1 MDPLTGALVKGGI
14 ELVGGIVQGVTGYQ
28 IAQTQ
33 AGVAREQI
41 AAQERAAR
49 ELEETRR
56 RQLEASVQL
65 GAVNAGVSRDRAYYG
80 SQNWRSTVFY
90 GNQTARTL
98 GLVALGVVGLGALAY
113 ALKEAK

>member
-41 AAQERAAR
+41 AAQERALREAQEVERAR
-49 ELEETRR
+49 IRA
-56 RQLEASVQL
+56 QLEA
-65 GAVNAGVSRDRAYYG
+65 AGITAGRDKERYFYG
-80 SQNWRSTVFY
+80 SQNLRAFAFY
-90 GNQTARTL
+90 GSQGFRA
-98 GLVALGVVGLGALAY
+98 VALVVLGVAGAAALAY
-113 ALKEAK
+113 ALKESR

>member
-1 MDPLTGALVKGGI
+1 MDPLTGAIVSAAGNL
-14 ELVGGIVQGVTGYQ
+14 LGGIVQGVTGYQ

-56 RQLEASVQL
+56 RQLEASVQI
-65 GAVNAGVSRDRAYYG
+65 GGINAGVARDRAYFG
-80 SQNWRSTVFY
+80 SQTWRGALFY